1 MTPGVFMYIS
11 MLDFKRILLK
21 LSGEVLAGQK
31 HFGHDFEIINKFALD
46 LKKIHDAG
54 IQLSMVVG
62 GGNLIRGRDIKI
74 YGVDNVLADSM
85 GMLGTVMN
93 AIALKDALERINV
106 KTEILSAVNMPPIAD
121 LYNRERAINFLES
134 GKIVIFAA
142 GTGHPFFSTD
152 TAAALRS
159 AEIKA
164 DCMIKGTKV
173 NGIYDKDPEKNPDAK
188 FLPVITY
195 SEALQKNIQ
204 VMDAAAFAI
213 CRDNKI
219 PVIVTSIQDN
229 NWSDGLINKNIYGTL
244 VKEA

>member
-1 MTPGVFMYIS
+1 MPDVKLNFNY
-11 MLDFKRILLK
+11 KRILLK
-21 LSGEVLAGQK
+21 LSGEVLAGEK
-31 HFGHDFEIINKFALD
+31 HFGHDFAVINNFAQD
-46 LKKIHDAG
+46 LKKLHDANFE
-54 IQLSMVVG
+54 IAIVVG

-74 YGVDNVLADSM
+74 YGVDNVRADYM
-85 GMLGTVMN
+85 GMLGTTMN

-106 KTEILSAVNMPPIAD
+106 KTEILSAIAMNPIAD
-121 LYNRERAINFLES
+121 LYNREKAVKFLSEQ
-134 GKIVIFAA
+134 KILIFAA

-152 TAAALRS
+152 TASALRS

-173 NGIYDKDPEKNPDAK
+173 DGIYDSDPNKNPDAK

-195 SEALQKNIQ
+195 SDALKNNIQ

-219 PVIVTSIQDN
+219 PVIVMNIQNSNWADDIIKN
-229 NWSDGLINKNIYGTL
+229 NVTGTL
-244 VKEA
+244 VKED